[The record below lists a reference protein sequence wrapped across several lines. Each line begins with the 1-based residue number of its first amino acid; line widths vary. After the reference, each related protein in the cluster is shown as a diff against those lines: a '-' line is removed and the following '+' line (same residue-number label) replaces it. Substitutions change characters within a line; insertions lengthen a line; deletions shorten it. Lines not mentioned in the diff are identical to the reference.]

1 MKKSIKK
8 NLDRFKEKQ
17 ICKENFDMFKR
28 LSNQQSSFLPKI
40 FNTSEN
46 IKNNQKIVR
55 RKDSSI
61 SKNIN
66 STNES
71 DKQNEYTNSKNKRL
85 RKKSYTN
92 EEEFDQFDQTD
103 NTDKNDLILPNIYV
117 REILANGK
125 KNQDKNN
132 KKDNYD
138 RNHRLSPKNMKKKK
152 NNSEVDYIKFDDG
165 MIII

>member
-8 NLDRFKEKQ
+8 NLDKFKEKQ

-46 IKNNQKIVR
+46 VKNNNHKIIKR
-55 RKDSSI
+55 RDSSK
-61 SKNIN
+61 SKNVN
-66 STNES
+66 STVES
-71 DKQNEYTNSKNKRL
+71 YSKNKRL

-92 EEEFDQFDQTD
+92 EEEIYHYDQTV
-103 NTDKNDLILPNIYV
+103 NTDKSDLILPNIYL
-117 REILANGK
+117 RELIANGK

-132 KKDNYD
+132 KKDIFE
-138 RNHRLSPKNMKKKK
+138 RNHRLSPKNMKKVK
-152 NNSEVDYIKFDDG
+152 NSSEVDYIKFDDG